1 MEIQNLVDDNKSGF
15 DMKKQDSQVELE
27 EKRRLFEDVLKLQAE
42 ELGKTGDAH
51 TGSQGLACV
60 YVDLNVSDVPNMTP
74 RLPLLNADAR
84 LIPPRNNKLYSQFWR
99 RSPNWIWADSDQ
111 SSIDDSDTHF
121 WPVKVDNSNT
131 IALRNAGNNNYCARL
146 STEGKTD
153 MLNAD
158 VHNITKQARLVV
170 QELVSQ
176 RNIYNVVY
184 RMQDARIYDE
194 MPYIAG
200 SSVLT
205 NSSDQ
210 EAAMAVQIT
219 YQDEK
224 SYTFSRSLSLTAGVE
239 TTFSTGV
246 PFILDGEIT
255 VSFEINTTLQWDTVK
270 TNTTSVMA
278 SGSIPVPVRSTAV
291 IEYVGTKGTCDVPYS
306 YTQQDK
312 SSTDGSVSYTEQ
324 VDGIYKGISFY
335 NFHFVVKSVQALF

>member
-1 MEIQNLVDDNKSGF
+1 MPDGHVRITSGHWDN
-15 DMKKQDSQVELE
+15 
-27 EKRRLFEDVLKLQAE
+27 
-42 ELGKTGDAH
+42 
-51 TGSQGLACV
+51 
-60 YVDLNVSDVPNMTP
+60 
-74 RLPLLNADAR
+74 
-84 LIPPRNNKLYSQFWR
+84 QFWR

-121 WPVKVDNSNT
+121 WPVKVDDNT
-131 IALRNAGNNNYCARL
+131 IALRNAGNNNYCVRL

-158 VHNITKQARLVV
+158 VQNITNEARLVV

-194 MPYIAG
+194 VPYVAS

-224 SYTFSRSLSLTAGVE
+224 SYTFSRNLSLTAGVE
-239 TTFSTGV
+239 TTFSTGM
-246 PFILDGEIT
+246 PFIVEGEIT
-255 VSFEINTTLQWDTVK
+255 VSFEINTTLQWETATK
-270 TNTTSVMA
+270 TTTSVVA
-278 SGSIPVPVRSTAV
+278 SGSIPVPAKSTAV

-312 SSTDGSVSYTEQ
+312 SSADGSVSYTEQ
-324 VDGIYKGISFY
+324 ADGIYKGISFY
-335 NFHFVVKSVQALF
+335 NFHFVVKSAKALF